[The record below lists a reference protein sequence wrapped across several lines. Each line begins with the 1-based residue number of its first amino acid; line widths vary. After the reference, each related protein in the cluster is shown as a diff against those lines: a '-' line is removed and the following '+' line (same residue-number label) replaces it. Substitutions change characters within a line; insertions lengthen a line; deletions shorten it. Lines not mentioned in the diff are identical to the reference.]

1 MSKDQQR
8 ERTTLFEVANRAGVS
23 PSTVSLVL
31 AGKGKQR
38 RIPQDTRDRVRRAA
52 EDLNYAP
59 NLLTRSLKRGRTY
72 VLSFF
77 STFRNRRRGD
87 LYMDRIASAIETA
100 GGELGYDILVHC
112 NFHRSPKETYQFLNG
127 GLADGL
133 LIFAPRVD
141 DPLLALLRQST
152 LPVVIVNGHDP
163 LGQYSSASDD
173 VRQGITLVAD
183 CLRRLGHRRVGAL
196 GSSGENVRDS
206 DTRITLIREMLAERG
221 IILEEAPIVQMGHEP
236 DEGIEYLMSLPE
248 PPTAVFCWHDMLAY
262 RTIEYCES
270 RRILVPSQLSVIGYD
285 GVHWPSTSRH
295 VCASV
300 EVDLSSIALASV
312 RLLDEAITQPDIVVR
327 HENVPVRL
335 NTGTTLCRAPFL
347 QRSNL

>member
-8 ERTTLFEVANRAGVS
+8 ERTTLFEVASLAGVS

-59 NLLTRSLKRGRTY
+59 NLLTRSLKQGRTH

-112 NFHRSPKETYQFLNG
+112 NFRRSPKETYQFLNG

-133 LIFAPRVD
+133 LIFAPTQD
-141 DPLLALLRQST
+141 DPLLAILRHST
-152 LPVVIVNGHDP
+152 LPVVIVNGKDP

-173 VRQGITLVAD
+173 VRQGIKLIAD
-183 CLRRLGHRRVGAL
+183 NLLRLGHKRVGAL
-196 GSSGENVRDS
+196 GSVGENVRDS
-206 DTRITLIREMLAERG
+206 DIRIALFREMLAERG
-221 IILEEAPIVQMGHEP
+221 IHLEEAPTVSLGHDP
-236 DEGIEYLMSLPE
+236 KEGVDYLMSLPE

-270 RRILVPSQLSVIGYD
+270 RRIAVPSQLSVIGYD

-295 VCASV
+295 VSASV
-300 EVDLSSIALASV
+300 EVDLGTIALAAV
-312 RLLDEAITQPDIVVR
+312 RLLDEAIVHPDNVVS
-327 HENVPVRL
+327 HLNVPVRF
-335 NTGTTLCRAPFL
+335 NPGTSLCKAPYM
-347 QRSNL
+347 QRSNP